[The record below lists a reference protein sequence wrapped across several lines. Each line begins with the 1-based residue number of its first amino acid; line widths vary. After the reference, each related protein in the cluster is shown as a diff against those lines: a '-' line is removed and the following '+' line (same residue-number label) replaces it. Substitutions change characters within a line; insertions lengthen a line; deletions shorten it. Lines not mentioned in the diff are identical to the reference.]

1 MINSEVAKS
10 TYLIQAGVTTYPIGF
25 EYHFNPDNTPQVA
38 VKINDTLAGLNVDF
52 VLSTDK
58 SSIVLIPTPEEEEA
72 LTGPLDFSWM
82 DRLVGKHLFVYRDIE
97 FLQNSDYQVGR
108 IDPEQI
114 EKDFDESVMRDQ
126 ILRQGYVDLAVKVT
140 EACGDAEHAIEIA
153 NNASGVA
160 AEALE
165 VAESANE
172 KSDEALTNS
181 EDAVAIAASAND
193 DARNAL
199 TKAGE
204 ANAKSDQAMGIAD
217 GAMDVATEA
226 MDVATEAKDAVE
238 SKQDRLTPGANVTI
252 VDNVISSTG
261 AVHSVNGKTGAVNL
275 TIADLG
281 AASADEVAT
290 IKNDQDELG
299 DQVSIIEG
307 KIPGSASTSNQLA
320 TASDIRTTNAS
331 VTAVGDRVTTL
342 RADMNMGLSEIQT
355 QVTAQAS
362 AIAGKIDQQQDAG
375 NAGKALIIG
384 EDGVVIPGEVS
395 SGDSFPNQTDNAG
408 KFLQTN
414 GSEVVWA
421 DALVNQS
428 DQVKGLVVGGSVVT
442 TGSYSAVV
450 VGPGSV
456 MNRGGGNTIVGL
468 DLSTSNTTFSVVVGN
483 LSSATEANYS
493 VVIGNYAVAEASN
506 TVSIGNGSRAT
517 SDGGIAIGQTAK
529 SLTDGVAIGRLAQ
542 VQTNANSG
550 VAIGAGAIVQYGS
563 SAQIGYGT
571 NSNAGTLQYRD
582 WTVIDSDGHIP
593 TERLASGGTE
603 GQVLAKT
610 ADGMAWQDAASGGG
624 DYLPLTG
631 GHMNGQAWFDYG
643 LNVGTIGFTQQG
655 TNWLRVVITSDYS
668 YSFKDSGFYPQSS
681 TQELGTSSNPWR
693 CLYTGIINN
702 GEDLIVPTSG
712 GTLAR
717 LEDIPE
723 SGGGDT
729 IQFEQLPT
737 PSADY
742 AGKILQYIG
751 EDGTYKSGHFY
762 KCVETVDIMGMGY
775 SMDGTSITVT
785 VDTQKFLAQNP
796 VWMDQG
802 VLVWRADG
810 GGGVW
815 SVWTQD
821 PALSLTDDEL
831 RNTWGVAVN
840 TSDGSPYTGSNA
852 SITVQNMGSTY
863 AWIEV
868 ELGGEGP
875 DLSNYLQL
883 SGGTMTGPITVEW
896 SGNYLATAHTILKS
910 KYHRQDTGTIVSYDV
925 LKVLPTGAVEVA
937 GNIEG
942 VGGITPRNTTSSLG
956 NTYQKF
962 WRIHVQ
968 SIYNGDIIQVPAKAG
983 TMALVEDIDAAV
995 GDISTAL
1002 TAIIGEL

>member
-38 VKINDTLAGLNVDF
+38 VKIDDTLAGLNVDF

-160 AEALE
+160 AEALD

-181 EDAVAIAASAND
+181 ETAVDTAVSAKD

-199 TKAGE
+199 TNAGE
-204 ANAKSDQAMGIAD
+204 ADAKADQAIGIAD
-217 GAMDVATEA
+217 GAMEVAGEA

-238 SKQDRLTPGANVTI
+238 SKQDILTPGANVTI

-290 IKNDQDELG
+290 IKNDQDDLG

-307 KIPGSASTSNQLA
+307 KIPGSASTTNQLA

-342 RADMNMGLSEIQT
+342 RADMNTGLSDIQT

-384 EDGVVIPGEVS
+384 EDGVVVPGEIS
-395 SGDSFPNQTDNAG
+395 S
-408 KFLQTN
+408 
-414 GSEVVWA
+414 
-421 DALVNQS
+421 
-428 DQVKGLVVGGSVVT
+428 
-442 TGSYSAVV
+442 
-450 VGPGSV
+450 
-456 MNRGGGNTIVGL
+456 
-468 DLSTSNTTFSVVVGN
+468 
-483 LSSATEANYS
+483 
-493 VVIGNYAVAEASN
+493 
-506 TVSIGNGSRAT
+506 
-517 SDGGIAIGQTAK
+517 
-529 SLTDGVAIGRLAQ
+529 
-542 VQTNANSG
+542 
-550 VAIGAGAIVQYGS
+550 
-563 SAQIGYGT
+563 
-571 NSNAGTLQYRD
+571 
-582 WTVIDSDGHIP
+582 
-593 TERLASGGTE
+593 
-603 GQVLAKT
+603 
-610 ADGMAWQDAASGGG
+610 G
-624 DYLPLTG
+624 DYLPLAG
-631 GHMNGQAWFDYG
+631 GRMRGQVWFDYG
-643 LNVGTIGFTQQG
+643 LVVGTVHVAMQG
-655 TNWLRVVITSDYS
+655 TNWLRVAITSDYS
-668 YSFKDSGFYPQSS
+668 YSFKDSGFYPESS
-681 TQELGTSSNPWR
+681 TQELGASSNPWR
-693 CLYTGIINN
+693 RLYTGVINN

-717 LEDIPE
+717 LEDLQE

-742 AGKILQYIG
+742 AGKILQYVG

-762 KCVETVDIMGMGY
+762 KCVETVEIISGGY
-775 SMDGTSITVT
+775 TMDGSSITVT
-785 VDTQKFLAQNP
+785 VDTDKFLAQNP
-796 VWMDQG
+796 VWADYGTLM
-802 VLVWRADG
+802 WRADG
-810 GGGVW
+810 GVNGWNVF
-815 SVWTQD
+815 TQD
-821 PALSLTDDEL
+821 PQLSLTDDEL

-840 TSDGSPYTGSNA
+840 GEDGNPYTGYSA
-852 SITVQNMGSTY
+852 SISIQQGGATY
-863 AWIEV
+863 LWTEV
-868 ELGGEGP
+868 DFSGEGP
-875 DLSNYLQL
+875 DLSNYLKL
-883 SGGTMTGPITVEW
+883 SGGTMTGPITLEW
-896 SGNYLATAHTILKS
+896 SGAGTTTNFVSIKSRYTNTSAGTTYSYNLLQFTPSGSAVFYGDITSGNLVPKSSGVSIGDNSYKWFRVYTQSLYNGGVLQLPTTA
-910 KYHRQDTGTIVSYDV
+910 GTI
-925 LKVLPTGAVEVA
+925 A
-937 GNIEG
+937 
-942 VGGITPRNTTSSLG
+942 R
-956 NTYQKF
+956 
-962 WRIHVQ
+962 
-968 SIYNGDIIQVPAKAG
+968 
-983 TMALVEDIDAAV
+983 VEDIDAAV

-1002 TAIIGEL
+1002 TAIIGE

>member
-181 EDAVAIAASAND
+181 EDAVSTAVSAKD

-204 ANAKSDQAMGIAD
+204 ANAKSDLAIGIAD
-217 GAMDVATEA
+217 GAMEVAAEA
-226 MDVATEAKDAVE
+226 MDIATEAKDAVE

-342 RADMNMGLSEIQT
+342 RADMNTGLSEIQK

-384 EDGVVIPGEVS
+384 EDGVVVPGAVQTEVDL
-395 SGDSFPNQTDNAG
+395 SGYEKNSAELDTSILFSKETTTAPYNYATGLGIQAAPTKNGSTAIGYNSTASGYLSTAVGVDSKALGQASTAIGDGAQVTNFGTAVGAFSNVNQTGTAIGSGAQVVNSGTAIGENSYVYTTSVLLNGG
-408 KFLQTN
+408 KKA
-414 GSEVVWA
+414 S
-421 DALVNQS
+421 VN
-428 DQVKGLVVGGSVVT
+428 
-442 TGSYSAVV
+442 
-450 VGPGSV
+450 
-456 MNRGGGNTIVGL
+456 
-468 DLSTSNTTFSVVVGN
+468 TSGAMININ
-483 LSSATEANYS
+483 WMED
-493 VVIGNYAVAEASN
+493 
-506 TVSIGNGSRAT
+506 VSISGEEYLEAFVFSNIY
-517 SDGGIAIGQTAK
+517 GIYK
-529 SLTDGVAIGRLAQ
+529 
-542 VQTNANSG
+542 
-550 VAIGAGAIVQYGS
+550 
-563 SAQIGYGT
+563 
-571 NSNAGTLQYRD
+571 
-582 WTVIDSDGHIP
+582 VIDASGRIP
-593 TERLASGGTE
+593 SARLASGGTE

-610 ADGMAWQDAASGGG
+610 ADGMAWQDVASGGG
-624 DYLPLTG
+624 GAEFPDQTDNAGKFLTTDG
-631 GHMNGQAWFDYG
+631 SEVSWGNG
-643 LNVGTIGFTQQG
+643 
-655 TNWLRVVITSDYS
+655 VVQYS
-668 YSFKDSGFYPQSS
+668 
-681 TQELGTSSNPWR
+681 T
-693 CLYTGIINN
+693 
-702 GEDLIVPTSG
+702 
-712 GTLAR
+712 
-717 LEDIPE
+717 
-723 SGGGDT
+723 
-729 IQFEQLPT
+729 LPT
-737 PSADY
+737 PASDY
-742 AGKILQYIG
+742 QGKIVQYIG
-751 EDGTYKSGHFY
+751 DDDNIGCFYRVTSSTIFGSTIYSWSKIDFAPDRLVNKATGTY
-762 KCVETVDIMGMGY
+762 
-775 SMDGTSITVT
+775 
-785 VDTQKFLAQNP
+785 
-796 VWMDQG
+796 
-802 VLVWRADG
+802 
-810 GGGVW
+810 
-815 SVWTQD
+815 
-821 PALSLTDDEL
+821 SLT
-831 RNTWGVAVN
+831 
-840 TSDGSPYTGSNA
+840 
-852 SITVQNMGSTY
+852 
-863 AWIEV
+863 
-868 ELGGEGP
+868 
-875 DLSNYLQL
+875 
-883 SGGTMTGPITVEW
+883 
-896 SGNYLATAHTILKS
+896 
-910 KYHRQDTGTIVSYDV
+910 
-925 LKVLPTGAVEVA
+925 VA
-937 GNIEG
+937 GNASDAFGATNI
-942 VGGITPRNTTSSLG
+942 GIASSARSGYSVALGYGSDVPLSCDYSIAIGYAAKISSATYAIQIGRGTNSDSNTLKVSNANG
-956 NTYQKF
+956 NFEMMDADGNIPLERLTYVTDQ
-962 WRIHVQ
+962 I
-968 SIYNGDIIQVPAKAG
+968 
-983 TMALVEDIDAAV
+983 

-1002 TAIIGEL
+1002 TAIIGE

>member
-38 VKINDTLAGLNVDF
+38 VKIDDTLAGLNVDF

-172 KSDEALTNS
+172 KSEDALTNS
-181 EDAVAIAASAND
+181 ETAVGTAESAKADAS
-193 DARNAL
+193 NAL
-199 TKAGE
+199 IKAGE
-204 ANAKSDQAMGIAD
+204 ANAKADQVVGIAD
-217 GAMDVATEA
+217 GAMEVAAEA
-226 MDVATEAKDAVE
+226 MDVATEAKNAVA
-238 SKQDRLTPGANVTI
+238 SKQDKLTPGANVTI
-252 VDNVISSTG
+252 VDGVISSTG
-261 AVHSVNGKTGAVNL
+261 AVHSVNGKTGAVKI

-281 AASADEVAT
+281 AASADEVST

-299 DQVSIIEG
+299 DQVSAIEG
-307 KIPGSASTSNQLA
+307 KIPGSASTTNQLA
-320 TASDIRTTNAS
+320 TASDIKTTNAS
-331 VTAVGDRVTTL
+331 VTAVGDRVTVL
-342 RADMNMGLSEIQT
+342 RSDMNMGLSEVQT
-355 QVTAQAS
+355 QITAQAS

-384 EDGVVIPGEVS
+384 EDGVVVPGEVS
-395 SGDSFPNQTDNAG
+395 SGDSFPDQTDNAG

-414 GSEVVWA
+414 GSEVIWA

-428 DQVKGLVVGGSVVT
+428 DQVKGLVVGGSVVA
-442 TGSYSAVV
+442 TGNYSAVV

-456 MNRGGGNTIVGL
+456 MNLGGGNTIVGL
-468 DLSTSNTTFSVVVGN
+468 DLNTSNTTFSVVVGN
-483 LSSATEANYS
+483 LSSATTADYS

-506 TVSIGNGSRAT
+506 TVSIGNGSRTT
-517 SDGGIAIGQTAK
+517 SAGGIAIGETAK
-529 SLTDGVAIGRLAQ
+529 SLTNGVAIGRWAQ

-550 VAIGAGAIVQYGS
+550 VAIGAGAIVQYGN

-571 NSNAGTLQYRD
+571 NSNAGTLQYRG
-582 WTVIDSDGHIP
+582 WTVIDADGHVP
-593 TERLASGGTE
+593 TERLASGGTA

-610 ADGMAWQDAASGGG
+610 ATGMAWQDAASGGG
-624 DYLPLTG
+624 D
-631 GHMNGQAWFDYG
+631 
-643 LNVGTIGFTQQG
+643 
-655 TNWLRVVITSDYS
+655 
-668 YSFKDSGFYPQSS
+668 
-681 TQELGTSSNPWR
+681 
-693 CLYTGIINN
+693 
-702 GEDLIVPTSG
+702 
-712 GTLAR
+712 
-717 LEDIPE
+717 
-723 SGGGDT
+723 T
-729 IQFEQLPT
+729 IQFEQLPA

-742 AGKILQYIG
+742 AGKILQYVG

-762 KCVETVDIMGMGY
+762 KCVETADIFSGGY
-775 SMDGTSITVT
+775 TMDGTSITVT

-796 VWMDQG
+796 VWADQG

-810 GGGVW
+810 GGSVW

-821 PALSLTDDEL
+821 PPLSLTDDEL

-840 TSDGSPYTGSNA
+840 TSDGSPYTGGNA
-852 SITVQNMGSTY
+852 SITVQNMGTTY

-868 ELGGEGP
+868 EFGGGGGAEFP
-875 DLSNYLQL
+875 DQTDNAGKFLMTD
-883 SGGTMTGPITVEW
+883 GTG
-896 SGNYLATAHTILKS
+896 
-910 KYHRQDTGTIVSYDV
+910 VSW
-925 LKVLPTGAVEVA
+925 GE
-937 GNIEG
+937 
-942 VGGITPRNTTSSLG
+942 
-956 NTYQKF
+956 
-962 WRIHVQ
+962 
-968 SIYNGDIIQVPAKAG
+968 
-983 TMALVEDIDAAV
+983 ALVNRSGSYGNNSFVITDGKLTNYGTYNVAIGAWASSRADAVHIGYQCYDYDTAGRSV
-995 GDISTAL
+995 GIGREVTTYGNSIAIGHKCETRGYYAIQLGSANVNGYTRNSDANTFKVGNGKGNFEMMDADGNVPLERLTYVTNQIGDISTAL
-1002 TAIIGEL
+1002 TAIIGE

>member
-172 KSDEALTNS
+172 KSDEAITNS
-181 EDAVAIAASAND
+181 EDAVSIAVSAKD

-204 ANAKSDQAMGIAD
+204 ANAKSDLAVGTAD
-217 GAMDVATEA
+217 GAMEVAAE
-226 MDVATEAKDAVE
+226 AVE
-238 SKQDRLTPGANVTI
+238 VAAETQNSVAITLRLIRDVDAKVETKQDMLTPGANVTI

-307 KIPGSASTSNQLA
+307 KIPGSASTTNQLA

-384 EDGVVIPGEVS
+384 EDGVVVPGEVS
-395 SGDSFPNQTDNAG
+395 SGDSFPSQTDNAG

-414 GSEVVWA
+414 GSEVIWA

-483 LSSATEANYS
+483 LSSATTADYS

-517 SDGGIAIGQTAK
+517 SDGGIAIGETAK

-593 TERLASGGTE
+593 TERLASDGTE

-610 ADGMAWQDAASGGG
+610 ATGMAWQDAA
-624 DYLPLTG
+624 
-631 GHMNGQAWFDYG
+631 
-643 LNVGTIGFTQQG
+643 
-655 TNWLRVVITSDYS
+655 
-668 YSFKDSGFYPQSS
+668 
-681 TQELGTSSNPWR
+681 
-693 CLYTGIINN
+693 
-702 GEDLIVPTSG
+702 
-712 GTLAR
+712 
-717 LEDIPE
+717 

-742 AGKILQYIG
+742 AGKILQYVG

-775 SMDGTSITVT
+775 TMDGTSITVT

-796 VWMDQG
+796 VWADQG

-810 GGGVW
+810 GGSVW

-840 TSDGSPYTGSNA
+840 TSDGSPYTGGNA

-925 LKVLPTGAVEVA
+925 LKVLPTGAIEVA

-942 VGGITPRNTTSSLG
+942 VGSITPRNTTSSLG

-983 TMALVEDIDAAV
+983 TMALVEDIDAVV

-1002 TAIIGEL
+1002 TAIIGE

>member
-172 KSDEALTNS
+172 KSEDALTNS
-181 EDAVAIAASAND
+181 EDAVSTAVSAKD

-217 GAMDVATEA
+217 GAMEVAAEA

-281 AASADEVAT
+281 AASADEVTT

-307 KIPGSASTSNQLA
+307 KIPGTASTTNLLA
-320 TASDIRTTNAS
+320 TKSE
-331 VTAVGDRVTTL
+331 VTEVENRVTTL
-342 RADMNMGLSEIQT
+342 RSDMNSGLSEIQT
-355 QVTAQAS
+355 QVTAQAT

-384 EDGVVIPGEVS
+384 EDGVVVPGAVQTEVDL
-395 SGDSFPNQTDNAG
+395 SGYEKNSAELDTSILFSKETTTATYNYATGLGIQAAPTNNGSTAIGYNSTARGYLSTAVGVDSKALGQAATAIGDGAQVTNSGTAVGAFSNVNQTGTAI
-408 KFLQTN
+408 
-414 GSEVVWA
+414 GSGAQVVNSGTA
-421 DALVNQS
+421 IGENSYVYS
-428 DQVKGLVVGGSVVT
+428 TSVVL
-442 TGSYSAVV
+442 
-450 VGPGSV
+450 
-456 MNRGGGNTIVGL
+456 NGGKKA
-468 DLSTSNTTFSVVVGN
+468 SSNT
-483 LSSATEANYS
+483 SSALININWMED
-493 VVIGNYAVAEASN
+493 
-506 TVSIGNGSRAT
+506 VSISGEEYLETLVFSNIY
-517 SDGGIAIGQTAK
+517 GIYK
-529 SLTDGVAIGRLAQ
+529 
-542 VQTNANSG
+542 
-550 VAIGAGAIVQYGS
+550 
-563 SAQIGYGT
+563 
-571 NSNAGTLQYRD
+571 
-582 WTVIDSDGHIP
+582 VIDASGRIP
-593 TERLASGGTE
+593 SARLASGGTE

-610 ADGMAWQDAASGGG
+610 DDGMAWQDAASG
-624 DYLPLTG
+624 
-631 GHMNGQAWFDYG
+631 
-643 LNVGTIGFTQQG
+643 
-655 TNWLRVVITSDYS
+655 
-668 YSFKDSGFYPQSS
+668 
-681 TQELGTSSNPWR
+681 
-693 CLYTGIINN
+693 
-702 GEDLIVPTSG
+702 
-712 GTLAR
+712 
-717 LEDIPE
+717 
-723 SGGGDT
+723 GGGDT

-742 AGKILQYIG
+742 AGKILQYVG

-762 KCVETVDIMGMGY
+762 KCAETADIFSGGY
-775 SMDGTSITVT
+775 TMDGTSITVT

-810 GGGVW
+810 GDGIW

-821 PALSLTDDEL
+821 PPLSLTDDEL

-852 SITVQNMGSTY
+852 SITVQNMGTTY

-868 ELGGEGP
+868 EFGGGGGSGGEGQ

-883 SGGTMTGPITVEW
+883 SGGTMTGPITLEW
-896 SGNYLATAHTILKS
+896 SGAGTTTNFVSIKS
-910 KYHRQDTGTIVSYDV
+910 KYKNTSSGATYAYDLLKFTPSGSAVFYGDITSGSLNPNSSGATLGGNSSKWFRVHTQSLWNGGVLKLPTTAGTI
-925 LKVLPTGAVEVA
+925 A
-937 GNIEG
+937 
-942 VGGITPRNTTSSLG
+942 R
-956 NTYQKF
+956 
-962 WRIHVQ
+962 
-968 SIYNGDIIQVPAKAG
+968 
-983 TMALVEDIDAAV
+983 VEDIDAAV

-1002 TAIIGEL
+1002 TAIIGE